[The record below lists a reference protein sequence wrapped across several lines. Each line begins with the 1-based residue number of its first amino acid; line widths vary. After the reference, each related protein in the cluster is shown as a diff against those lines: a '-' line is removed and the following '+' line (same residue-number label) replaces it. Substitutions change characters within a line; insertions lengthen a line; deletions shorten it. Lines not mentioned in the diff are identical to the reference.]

1 MSFKIYSYS
10 DLVNCYII
18 NSGLT
23 YLDILYFLSSHTSTY
38 MVIHC
43 TVRTL
48 SAAYLKLK
56 TVRHIE
62 ESDCRKVRTYECMY
76 VQMVYL
82 FSSSLL
88 SLLFSTSILLF
99 NSTLY
104 CLSHLYALLLI
115 STFSCL
121 SHLYALLLILSLHST
136 SYLYILLLILSLHS
150 TSYLYILLL
159 ILSLHSTVS
168 TSFRHRESSWTS
180 NGEELYDSRTVR
192 AACERTGEK

>member
-1 MSFKIYSYS
+1 
-10 DLVNCYII
+10 
-18 NSGLT
+18 
-23 YLDILYFLSSHTSTY
+23 

-62 ESDCRKVRTYECMY
+62 ESDCPKVRTYECMY
-76 VQMVYL
+76 VKMVYL

-115 STFSCL
+115 STFYCL
-121 SHLYALLLILSLHST
+121 SHLYA
-136 SYLYILLLILSLHS
+136 
-150 TSYLYILLL
+150 LLL